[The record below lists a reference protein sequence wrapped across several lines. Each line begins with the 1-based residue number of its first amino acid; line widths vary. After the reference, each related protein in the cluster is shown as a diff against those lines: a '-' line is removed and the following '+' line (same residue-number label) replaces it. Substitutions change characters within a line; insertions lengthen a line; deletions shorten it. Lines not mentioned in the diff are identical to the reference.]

1 MLRKSAL
8 LVLFLL
14 ALLSAPVLA
23 LDDLNSGAIGMA
35 RYFPTGTDI
44 FFAMRID
51 DAYVGE
57 LDAVIDKV
65 IRQLPREFR
74 VPPLSLADELQN
86 VTIPNMSYAEL
97 RAMLGDHVAF
107 AAGNS
112 SVLFD
117 DTSRNDES
125 APFMVAVEIRDRA
138 AVENLVASTNSR
150 LERRSESDYTIFED
164 VNNDTYFTISNSL
177 LYITSVSMLPP
188 TSATLLGDSQFV
200 ATMQALPAP
209 SYNIAFYIDARPLMN
224 TALLQ
229 MGSNPPRAMQELFL
243 QFDSIAFGLTI
254 LDGNTLTMDWVQKT
268 PSFVR
273 YEPIDPAFVRFAPA
287 GTSAVIH
294 ASGLSDQINY
304 LLEIVRDAARQMDQR
319 DPMLDVRAGFAML
332 GLDVEEDILS
342 WMNGDYL
349 ATLELNLDAILNAI
363 SANDPSMLSPLP
375 LDFGLIFE
383 ATDAAKAANLVQ
395 KLTTTLQNFLTGQ
408 NEVSIVPRQIA
419 NGTLTEI
426 KLAIPLDQSSLTYII
441 SLGATDEVFFL
452 ASEGVA
458 NHILNGG
465 PGVDSDAAYQ
475 AAARYFLPDA
485 VSLAYA
491 DGEGLLS
498 SAAVITVPF
507 LTLMG
512 PSIGRVFD
520 DIVDELN
527 QSSLPAPARQTIQAT
542 DEIAMIRLGLDALNR
557 IVSSSSI
564 TSSIVGDFMVAR
576 AVITLGE

>member
-74 VPPLSLADELQN
+74 VPPFSLADELQN

-138 AVENLVASTNSR
+138 AVENFVASTNSR

-188 TSATLLGDSQFV
+188 TSATLLDDSQFV

-229 MGSNPPRAMQELFL
+229 MGSNPPRAMQEMFL
-243 QFDSIAFGLTI
+243 QFGSIAFGLTI
-254 LDGNTLTMDWVQKT
+254 LDSNTLTMDWVQKT
-268 PSFVR
+268 PSFMR
-273 YEPIDPAFVRFAPA
+273 YEPIDPAFVRFASA

-349 ATLELNLDAILNAI
+349 ATLELNLDAIVNAI
-363 SANDPSMLSPLP
+363 LANDPGMLSPLP
-375 LDFGLIFE
+375 LEFSLIFE

-426 KLAIPLDQSSLTYII
+426 KLAIPLDSQFSLTYII
-441 SLGATDEVFFL
+441 SLGATDEVFFI

-458 NHILNGG
+458 SHILNGG
-465 PGVDSDAAYQ
+465 PGIDSDAAYQ
-475 AAARYFLPDA
+475 EAARYFLPDA

-498 SAAVITVPF
+498 SAAVVSVPF
-507 LTLMG
+507 LVLMG
-512 PSIGRVFD
+512 PSIGNVFED
-520 DIVDELN
+520 VIEGLN
-527 QSSLPAPARQTIQAT
+527 SLPAPTRQAVQNT
-542 DEIAMIRLGLDALNR
+542 DDLQMFRLVLDALNR

>member
-14 ALLSAPVLA
+14 ALLSAPALA
-23 LDDLNSGAIGMA
+23 LDDLDSGAIGMA

-74 VPPLSLADELQN
+74 VPPFSIADELEN
-86 VTIPNMSYAEL
+86 LPLSGMNYAEF
-97 RAMLGDHVAF
+97 RAMFGDHFAF

-117 DTSRNDES
+117 DTSRNNES

-138 AVENLVASTNSR
+138 AVENFVASTNSR

-164 VNNDTYFTISNSL
+164 ERSNTYFTLSNSL
-177 LYITSVSMLPP
+177 LYITSAPMLPP
-188 TSATLLGDSQFV
+188 SRNTLLDDSQFV

-224 TALLQ
+224 MALLQ
-229 MGSNPPRAMQELFL
+229 MGSNPPRAMQEMFL
-243 QFDSIAFGLTI
+243 QFGSIAFGFTI
-254 LDGNTLTMDWVQKT
+254 LDGNTLTMDWVQET
-268 PSFVR
+268 PLLM
-273 YEPIDPAFVRFAPA
+273 YQPLDPTFVRFAPA

-294 ASGLSDQINY
+294 ASGLSDQINQ

-319 DPMLDVRAGFAML
+319 DPMLDVRAVFAML
-332 GLDVEEDILS
+332 GLNLEEDILS

-349 ATLELNLDAILNAI
+349 ATLELDFNAILSAV

-426 KLAIPLDQSSLTYII
+426 KLAIPLDSQSSLSYVI

-475 AAARYFLPDA
+475 EAARYFLPDA
-485 VSLAYA
+485 ISLAYA
-491 DGEGLLS
+491 DGDGLLT
-498 SAAVITVPF
+498 SAAAAALPF
-507 LTLMG
+507 LGLMG
-512 PSIGRVFD
+512 PVVSDVFEEIIED
-520 DIVDELN
+520 LD

-542 DEIAMIRLGLDALNR
+542 DEIAMIRLGLDALNS

>member
-44 FFAMRID
+44 FFAMRVD

-74 VPPLSLADELQN
+74 VPPFSLADELQN

-138 AVENLVASTNSR
+138 AVENFVASTNSR

-188 TSATLLGDSQFV
+188 TSATLLDDSQFV

-229 MGSNPPRAMQELFL
+229 MGSNPPRAMQEMFL
-243 QFDSIAFGLTI
+243 QFGSIAFGLTI

-268 PSFVR
+268 PSFMR

-383 ATDAAKAANLVQ
+383 ATDPAKATNLAQ
-395 KLTTTLQNFLTGQ
+395 KLTTTLQNFLSGQ

-426 KLAIPLDQSSLTYII
+426 KLAIPLDSQSSLTYVI
-441 SLGATDEVFFL
+441 SLGATDEVFFI

-475 AAARYFLPDA
+475 AATRYFLPDA

-512 PSIGRVFD
+512 PSIGNVFED
-520 DIVDELN
+520 VIEGLN
-527 QSSLPAPARQTIQAT
+527 SLPAPTRQTVQNT
-542 DEIAMIRLGLDALNR
+542 DDLQMFRLGLDALNR

>member
-44 FFAMRID
+44 FFAMRVD

-74 VPPLSLADELQN
+74 VPPFSLADELQN

-138 AVENLVASTNSR
+138 AVENFVASTNSR

-188 TSATLLGDSQFV
+188 TSATLLDDSQFV

-229 MGSNPPRAMQELFL
+229 MGSNPPRAMQEMFL
-243 QFDSIAFGLTI
+243 QFGSIAFGLTI

-268 PSFVR
+268 PSFMR

-304 LLEIVRDAARQMDQR
+304 LLEIVRDAARQVDQR

-332 GLDVEEDILS
+332 GLNLEEDILS

-383 ATDAAKAANLVQ
+383 ATDPAKATNLVQ
-395 KLTTTLQNFLTGQ
+395 KLTTTLQNFLSGQ

-426 KLAIPLDQSSLTYII
+426 KLAIPLDSQSSLTYVI
-441 SLGATDEVFFL
+441 SLGATDEVFFI

-475 AAARYFLPDA
+475 AATRYFLPDA

-512 PSIGRVFD
+512 PSIGNVFED
-520 DIVDELN
+520 VIEGLN
-527 QSSLPAPARQTIQAT
+527 SLPAPTRQTVQNT
-542 DEIAMIRLGLDALNR
+542 DDLQMFRLGLDALNR

>member
-1 MLRKSAL
+1 MLRKTAL

-57 LDAVIDKV
+57 LDELIDKV

-74 VPPLSLADELQN
+74 VPPFSLADELQN
-86 VTIPNMSYAEL
+86 LPLPNMSYAEF
-97 RAMLGDHVAF
+97 RAMLGDHLAF
-107 AAGNS
+107 AAGDA

-138 AVENLVASTNSR
+138 AVENFVAGTNAN
-150 LERRSESDYTIFED
+150 LERRSENDYTIFED
-164 VNNDTYFTISNSL
+164 ARNNTYFTISNSL
-177 LYITSVSMLPP
+177 LYITSAPMLPP
-188 TSATLLGDSQFV
+188 TRNTLLDDAGFS
-200 ATMQALPAP
+200 AAMQALPAP
-209 SYNIAFYIDARPLMN
+209 SYNIAFYIDARPLIN
-224 TALLQ
+224 VALQ
-229 MGSNPPRAMQELFL
+229 TMGSDIPRSVRDLYS
-243 QFDSIAFGLTI
+243 QFGTIAFGFTI
-254 LDGNTLTMDWVQKT
+254 LDGNTLTMDWVQET
-268 PSFVR
+268 PLLM
-273 YEPIDPAFVRFAPA
+273 YQPLDPTFVRFAPA

-294 ASGLSDQINY
+294 ASGLSDQINQ
-304 LLEIVRDAARQMDQR
+304 LLEVVRDAARQMDQR

-332 GLDVEEDILS
+332 GLNLEEDILS

-349 ATLELNLDAILNAI
+349 ATLELDFNAILSAV

-395 KLTTTLQNFLTGQ
+395 KLTTTLQNLLTGQ

-426 KLAIPLDQSSLTYII
+426 KLAIPLDQSSLTYVI

-465 PGVDSDAAYQ
+465 LGVDSDAAYQ
-475 AAARYFLPDA
+475 EAARYFLPDA
-485 VSLAYA
+485 ISLAYA
-491 DGEGLLS
+491 DGDGLLT
-498 SAAVITVPF
+498 SAAAVALPF
-507 LTLMG
+507 LGLMG
-512 PSIGRVFD
+512 PVVSDVFEEVIED
-520 DIVDELN
+520 LD
-527 QSSLPAPARQTIQAT
+527 QSSLPAPARQTIQST
-542 DEIAMIRLGLDALNR
+542 DEIAMIRLGLDAFNR
-557 IVSSSSI
+557 IVTSSSI
-564 TSSIVGDFMVAR
+564 TSNIVGDFMVAR
-576 AVITLGE
+576 SVITLGE